1 MTEANVTI
9 NPNIIH
15 RKSFASSSS
24 SSVMTMPIFIN
35 HTSTFV
41 STSDAFFDNVVSLPM
56 DHRNCPN
63 PIDLQNT
70 ITKDLESKVVGGG
83 ATTAFSSSVAAT

>member
-1 MTEANVTI
+1 MTETKVTI

-41 STSDAFFDNVVSLPM
+41 STSDAFFDNVVSLPL

-70 ITKDLESKVVGGG
+70 TTKDLESKVVGD